1 MRMLWIYNVNASR
14 AQMMGEKLWVFWEMC
29 GMTLKNTMW
38 SKLGV
43 REWRNAHLTTQRA
56 ESKWVQE
63 ASATDFT
70 NVGDSFDSSFWLRPL
85 IQEQNSG
92 TVYHIGLNPTDVQN
106 LLYLRNS
113 HHIMVRRPPYLK
125 FTTKTGWEKQ
135 AQCRRKQDSKKGF
148 ENWGKQKKFS
158 WPGSLG
164 GLCVWKTCSRS
175 KMHLHR
181 SPSRTCCIHSWL
193 RRRGFGRWWRTTRS
207 ATPLAMAVPTLLCP
221 A

>member
-14 AQMMGEKLWVFWEMC
+14 AQMMGEKWWVFREMC

-38 SKLGV
+38 TKLGV
-43 REWRNAHLTTQRA
+43 WEWRNAHLTTQRA

-70 NVGDSFDSSFWLRPL
+70 NVGDSFDSSFRLRPL

-135 AQCRRKQDSKKGF
+135 AQCRRKRDSKKGF
-148 ENWGKQKKFS
+148 ENWGKQKNLVDLDHLVVFVSGRPAVEAKCISTAVQAEHVAFT
-158 WPGSLG
+158 PG
-164 GLCVWKTCSRS
+164 CVAVGSADGEE
-175 KMHLHR
+175 
-181 SPSRTCCIHSWL
+181 
-193 RRRGFGRWWRTTRS
+193 RRGQQ
-207 ATPLAMAVPTLLCP
+207 LL
-221 A
+221 